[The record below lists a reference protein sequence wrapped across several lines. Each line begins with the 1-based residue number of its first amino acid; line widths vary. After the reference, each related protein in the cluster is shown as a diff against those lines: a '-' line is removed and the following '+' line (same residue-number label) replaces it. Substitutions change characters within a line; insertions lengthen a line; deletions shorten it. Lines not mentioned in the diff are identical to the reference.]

1 MSETLVFGAIN
12 GLTIGLL
19 AVGLVLVYKANRFI
33 NLAHAQLGTL
43 SAVLLA
49 KWVVDW
55 GVTWWL
61 AFPAAIALGM
71 LTGLAVERW
80 VIRPLRARS
89 TSTESLLLVTIGVAQ
104 VLLALVFI
112 PALRPNNNNLE
123 ASGYPMP
130 FDAHVTVGGV
140 VLNTEYLLIL
150 ALVPLL
156 VAGLAVLGGSS
167 SRAGSASDSAA
178 STAAGGSR
186 TGS

>member
-1 MSETLVFGAIN
+1 MTEAVALGVID

-49 KWVVDW
+49 KWVIDW

-61 AFPAAIALGM
+61 ASPAAVALGI

-89 TSTESLLLVTIGVAQ
+89 ESTEKLPLGTIGVAQ
-104 VLLALVFI
+104 LLLAPVFI
-112 PALRPNNNNLE
+112 PALRPNNNKLE
-123 ASGYPMP
+123 AQG
-130 FDAHVTVGGV
+130 F
-140 VLNTEYLLIL
+140 
-150 ALVPLL
+150 PLP
-156 VAGLAVLGGSS
+156 
-167 SRAGSASDSAA
+167 
-178 STAAGGSR
+178 
-186 TGS
+186 

>member
-1 MSETLVFGAIN
+1 MSEAVVLGAIN

-43 SAVLLA
+43 SAALLA
-49 KWVVDW
+49 KWIIDW
-55 GVTWWL
+55 GVSWWL
-61 AFPAAIALGM
+61 AFPAAVVLGI

-89 TSTESLLLVTIGVAQ
+89 KSTETLLLVTIGVAQ
-104 VLLALVFI
+104 LLLALVFI
-112 PALRPNNNNLE
+112 PALRPNNNKLE
-123 ASGYPMP
+123 AQGFPLP
-130 FDAHVTVGGV
+130 FHARVSVGGV

-156 VAGLAVLGGSS
+156 VAALAIFLQ
-167 SRAGSASDSAA
+167 
-178 STAAGGSR
+178 STF
-186 TGS
+186 TG

>member
-1 MSETLVFGAIN
+1 MRGLGRGFRGGRRASRSSTGAMSETLVLGAIN

-61 AFPAAIALGM
+61 AFPAAVVLGI

-80 VIRPLRARS
+80 VIRPL
-89 TSTESLLLVTIGVAQ
+89 
-104 VLLALVFI
+104 
-112 PALRPNNNNLE
+112 
-123 ASGYPMP
+123 
-130 FDAHVTVGGV
+130 
-140 VLNTEYLLIL
+140 
-150 ALVPLL
+150 
-156 VAGLAVLGGSS
+156 
-167 SRAGSASDSAA
+167 
-178 STAAGGSR
+178 
-186 TGS
+186 